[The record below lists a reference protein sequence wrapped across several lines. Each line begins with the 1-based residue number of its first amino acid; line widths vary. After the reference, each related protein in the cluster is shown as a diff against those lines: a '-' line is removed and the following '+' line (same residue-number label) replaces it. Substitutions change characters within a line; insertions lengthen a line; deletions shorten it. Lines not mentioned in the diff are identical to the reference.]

1 MFKKLVFTAVLAGVA
16 ALVYT
21 QMPELKRYW
30 RIRNM

>member
-1 MFKKLVFTAVLAGVA
+1 MFKKLAVTAVLAGVA

-21 QMPELKRYW
+21 QIPEIRRYL

>member
-1 MFKKLVFTAVLAGVA
+1 MFKKLAVMAALAGVA

-21 QMPELKRYW
+21 QLPELKRYL

>member
-1 MFKKLVFTAVLAGVA
+1 MFKKLAVMAALAGGA

-21 QMPELKRYW
+21 QLPELKRYL